1 MNTENSNHENRSR
14 PAVVGKST
22 TIRLGEQ
29 LDHRVRRLA
38 DNHGIKASVIIRSA
52 LHSALHTWERHGV
65 QSVDTN

>member
-1 MNTENSNHENRSR
+1 M
-14 PAVVGKST
+14 VGKST